1 MEKVSEHLRRRIY
14 KSLKKKEKEKK
25 LSTQYKDVE
34 ETKQIERMKN
44 IKMKRL
50 KDNFERNLKSHIRD
64 NL

>member
-25 LSTQYKDVE
+25 LPTQYKDVE

-44 IKMKRL
+44 IKMERL
-50 KDNFERNLKSHIRD
+50 KDNFERNLKSHQR
-64 NL
+64 